1 MSKPQTKIQYPYVN
15 HRILIS
21 SFFSDH
27 KKRRTPFFIN
37 HQFFFFLLTLLK
49 SRFWYG
55 GAASM
60 AACLVTHPLD
70 LAKVRLQTATKPG
83 QSLLSMIYQIITKE
97 GVFKIYSGLTASLLR
112 QATYSTTRFGIYEF
126 LKEQYMESIATTG
139 GTEQKKPSTAV
150 LLPMSMIA
158 GALGGLVGN
167 PSDVVNIRMQND
179 STLPINQRRNYRN
192 AFDGIYKICQ
202 QEGINSLFRGL
213 TPNLIRGVLMTASQV
228 VTYDIAK
235 SILVDHIHMDPS
247 KKSTHFSAS
256 LIAGLVATTVCSPAD
271 VVKTKIMNSKG
282 STGGGSGGDGVNG
295 NAILI
300 LKNAVKHEGIG
311 FMFRGWLP
319 SFIRLGPHTIVTFLV
334 LEQLRKFKLGMSR
347 SD

>member
-1 MSKPQTKIQYPYVN
+1 MSKPQTKIQYP
-15 HRILIS
+15 
-21 SFFSDH
+21 
-27 KKRRTPFFIN
+27 
-37 HQFFFFLLTLLK
+37 
-49 SRFWYG
+49 FWYG

-112 QATYSTTRFGIYEF
+112 QATYSTARFGIYEF

-271 VVKTKIMNSKG
+271 VVKTRIMNSKG
-282 STGGGSGGDGVNG
+282 STGGGSGGDGVSG
-295 NAILI
+295 NAISI

>member
-1 MSKPQTKIQYPYVN
+1 MSKPQTKIQYP
-15 HRILIS
+15 
-21 SFFSDH
+21 
-27 KKRRTPFFIN
+27 
-37 HQFFFFLLTLLK
+37 
-49 SRFWYG
+49 FWYG

-271 VVKTKIMNSKG
+271 VVKTRIMNSKG

>member
-1 MSKPQTKIQYPYVN
+1 
-15 HRILIS
+15 
-21 SFFSDH
+21 
-27 KKRRTPFFIN
+27 
-37 HQFFFFLLTLLK
+37 
-49 SRFWYG
+49 
-55 GAASM
+55 M

-97 GVFKIYSGLTASLLR
+97 GFFKIYSGLTASLLR
-112 QATYSTTRFGIYEF
+112 QATYSTTRFGVYEF
-126 LKEQYMESIATTG
+126 LKEQYMEMKSKTFHNDNNNNNNNINSKSIM
-139 GTEQKKPSTAV
+139 EKPSTAI
-150 LLPMSMIA
+150 LLPMSMIS
-158 GALGGLVGN
+158 GALGGLIGN

-213 TPNLIRGVLMTASQV
+213 TPNLIRGILMTASQV

-235 SILVDHIHMDPS
+235 SILVDQIHLDPS

-271 VVKTKIMNSKG
+271 VVKTRIMNSKAT
-282 STGGGSGGDGVNG
+282 STSNGGG

-334 LEQLRKFKLGMSR
+334 LEQLRKFKLGMSQ
-347 SD
+347 SS

>member
-1 MSKPQTKIQYPYVN
+1 
-15 HRILIS
+15 
-21 SFFSDH
+21 
-27 KKRRTPFFIN
+27 
-37 HQFFFFLLTLLK
+37 
-49 SRFWYG
+49 
-55 GAASM
+55 
-60 AACLVTHPLD
+60 
-70 LAKVRLQTATKPG
+70 
-83 QSLLSMIYQIITKE
+83 
-97 GVFKIYSGLTASLLR
+97 
-112 QATYSTTRFGIYEF
+112 
-126 LKEQYMESIATTG
+126 MESIATTG

-271 VVKTKIMNSKG
+271 VVKTRIMNSKG

>member
-1 MSKPQTKIQYPYVN
+1 MSKPQTKIQYP
-15 HRILIS
+15 
-21 SFFSDH
+21 
-27 KKRRTPFFIN
+27 
-37 HQFFFFLLTLLK
+37 
-49 SRFWYG
+49 FWYG

-271 VVKTKIMNSKG
+271 VVKTRIMNSKG

-295 NAILI
+295 NAISI

>member
-1 MSKPQTKIQYPYVN
+1 
-15 HRILIS
+15 
-21 SFFSDH
+21 
-27 KKRRTPFFIN
+27 
-37 HQFFFFLLTLLK
+37 
-49 SRFWYG
+49 
-55 GAASM
+55 
-60 AACLVTHPLD
+60 
-70 LAKVRLQTATKPG
+70 
-83 QSLLSMIYQIITKE
+83 
-97 GVFKIYSGLTASLLR
+97 
-112 QATYSTTRFGIYEF
+112 
-126 LKEQYMESIATTG
+126 
-139 GTEQKKPSTAV
+139 
-150 LLPMSMIA
+150 MSMIA

-271 VVKTKIMNSKG
+271 VVKTRIMNSKG
-282 STGGGSGGDGVNG
+282 STGGGSGGDGVSG